1 MKKSAGI
8 YLLSEDTGKA
18 LLLYRSKI
26 CPDPFTW
33 GVVAGLVD
41 EGESFEEAAKRELRE
56 ELNYY
61 EEIELTPFFEDL
73 KDDRH
78 FKSFICFL
86 PNEKEFEIDLV
97 ENTEYKWLSKSEFYD
112 LEPKHWGLHDCLEDN
127 SSKII
132 LDSFLQNV

>member
-73 KDDRH
+73 V
-78 FKSFICFL
+78 L
-86 PNEKEFEIDLV
+86 AQV
-97 ENTEYKWLSKSEFYD
+97 WA
-112 LEPKHWGLHDCLEDN
+112 HDGVLRAVYG
-127 SSKII
+127 
-132 LDSFLQNV
+132 NVQRR